1 MKITIDNAKYDE
13 ETIHFTISGDRDTG
27 LEKSIVNSLRRI
39 LLSEIPCVAF
49 RCDEG
54 KTLDI
59 KMEKNNTSSHNEF
72 LLHRI
77 SLIPLFIDP
86 FSYNKNYLFQLQVK
100 HDSKE
105 PFVFVTSDMF
115 DIYPLKENLEDINL
129 NVIDINNYDLKKPLT
144 KQEKKEIIKPFVYK
158 NREYYNLIT
167 ELKNTYSESS
177 YIQEISLYGCPSV
190 SNGKEH
196 SRWKAVSD
204 SVYTF
209 TKDIDMFKSVANEK
223 ADLKNIT
230 NEQERNQ
237 FIKSLELSEGERYY
251 HRDVNA
257 EPYMYDFKITSCHY
271 LSSKDLFLLA
281 NNIMKNKLTNLKNNL
296 ILLIQGKNSPINIK
310 NHSDSPSIYDFIVP
324 GEDDTLGNVVQ
335 SHVVNNFIDNESLIN
350 TCSYKRSHP
359 LEEHII
365 LTISIN
371 PKHKM
376 YESRDDAKINSIVK
390 LLEDVVNDITI
401 IYNEII
407 SVSEK
412 LL

>member
-1 MKITIDNAKYDE
+1 MKISIDNTKYDDK
-13 ETIHFTISGDRDTG
+13 TIEFTISGDKETG

-54 KTLDI
+54 KTSDI
-59 KMEKNNTSSHNEF
+59 KMEINNTSSHNEF

-77 SLIPLFIDP
+77 SLIPIFIDP
-86 FSYNKNYLFQLQVK
+86 FNYNKDYLFQLQIK

-105 PFVFVTSDMF
+105 PFLFVTSDMF
-115 DIYPLKENLEDINL
+115 EIYPLKESLEDVNL
-129 NVIDINNYDLKKPLT
+129 NILDINNYDLTKPLN
-144 KQEKKEIIKPFVYK
+144 KQEKKEIIRPFIYK
-158 NREYYNLIT
+158 DREYYNLIT
-167 ELKNTYSESS
+167 ELKNTYSDNS
-177 YIQEISLYGCPSV
+177 YVQELSLYGSPSV

-204 SVYTF
+204 AVYTF
-209 TKDIDMFKSVANEK
+209 TKDIDIFKSIANEK

-237 FIKSLELSEGERYY
+237 FIKSLELSEGERYF
-251 HRDVNA
+251 HRDING
-257 EPYMYDFKITSCHY
+257 EPYVYDFKITSTHY

-296 ILLIQGKNSPINIK
+296 ILLIQGKSSPINIK
-310 NHSDSPSIYDFIVP
+310 NHSDSSSIYDFIVP
-324 GEDDTLGNVVQ
+324 GEDDTLGNVIQ
-335 SHVVNNFIDNESLIN
+335 SHLVNNFIENESLIN

-359 LEEHII
+359 LEEHVIF
-365 LTISIN
+365 TISIN

-390 LLEDVVNDITI
+390 VMEDVINDIIT